1 MIVLQDSDLLVRLDP
16 AHGAEILDLVDLRT
30 GRQLLG
36 RAPFGSELPRAGDLD
51 EEAWTASY
59 RGGWQLV
66 APSAGTPSTVGGDWH
81 GFHGRASNDPWDVL
95 DAGPRAATL
104 GWTGHGLRLERRL
117 RLEGGALEVA
127 VEATALDARVP
138 LVAVE
143 HCALGLELIEPEV
156 VIELPPGIAYEQDE
170 VDGPPF
176 PPAGALL
183 WPVVTLLDGTTER
196 GDRWALAEP
205 RSRFLV
211 VADLPEGRAVVRNP
225 ARRQA
230 LELTWDAAW
239 LRHCWIWHEVRRYGG
254 PWREHTEV
262 LVVEPASVPHS
273 MGLAAAVEHGHA
285 TWLDAGASTGYTL
298 AARPLRG

>member
-1 MIVLQDSDLLVRLDP
+1 VIVLQDSDLFVRLDP
-16 AHGAEILDLVDLRT
+16 GHGGEILDLVDLST

-51 EEAWTASY
+51 EETWTASY

-66 APSAGTPSTVGGDWH
+66 TPSAGTPSTVDGDWH
-81 GFHGRASNDPWDVL
+81 GFHGRASNDPWEVL
-95 DAGPRAATL
+95 DAGPRTATL

-117 RLEGGALEVA
+117 RLETGALEVA

-143 HCALGLELIEPEV
+143 HCSLGLELLEPEV

-170 VDGPPF
+170 VNGPPF
-176 PPAGALL
+176 PPPSAPP
-183 WPVVTLLDGTTER
+183 WPAVTLLDGTTER
-196 GDRWALAEP
+196 GDRWVLADE
-205 RSRFLV
+205 RSRFFV
-211 VADLPEGRAVVRNP
+211 VTDLPEGRAVIRNA
-225 ARRQA
+225 ARQQA

-254 PWREHTEV
+254 PWREQAEV

-285 TWLDAGASTGYTL
+285 RWLEPGASASYTL
-298 AARPLRG
+298 TARPLRG